1 MNNYAFDT
9 LKIKAGYNPKDH
21 NYSVAVPIYET
32 ASYEIGSAER
42 YDKLAACEESGN
54 LYSRV
59 SNPTIDV
66 LEKRIAALDGA
77 DSAVAVGSGVAA
89 ITYAL
94 LALCENGGRILTTEQ
109 LYGGLVHHLDFILP
123 KFGIKIDKLPNLSS
137 IADFEDNIQED
148 TKLIYVESVS
158 NPTAIVSDVE
168 GLADLAH
175 RHNIPLVVDNT
186 VPTPYLFNPIKYG
199 ADVVVYSATKGISGH
214 GTAIGGL
221 VLDAGTFNW
230 DNPKFP
236 QFKEKNIA
244 LRDRNGNDRSYLEVF
259 GKSAFN
265 AKIRMDY
272 LTNFGAALSPF
283 NAYLILLGLET
294 ISERIEKQVKNVEK
308 IVSFLKS
315 SEYVDWVSYPY
326 LDDSPSRFLAQK
338 YFPKGVG
345 QLFSFGIKGTEE
357 TIYKFVNSVNV
368 FSYQLNLGDA
378 RSLVANA
385 RRTTHGELTDEE
397 LRLANIPDNAI
408 RVSVGI
414 EDADDL
420 IADLQQAFEK
430 ASKIEKAG

>member
-1 MNNYAFDT
+1 MSEYAFDT
-9 LKIKAGYNPKDH
+9 LKIKAGYDPKDH

-32 ASYEIGSAER
+32 ASYEIGSAQR

-59 SNPTIDV
+59 SNPTVDV
-66 LEKRIAALDGA
+66 LEKRIAALDKA
-77 DSAVAVGSGVAA
+77 YSAVAVGSGVAA

-94 LALCENGGRILTTEQ
+94 LALCENGGRVLTTQQ

-123 KFGIKIDKLPNLSS
+123 KFGIKIDKVSNLSG
-137 IADFEDNIQED
+137 IPEFEKNIHED

-158 NPTAIVSDVE
+158 NPTAVISDVE
-168 GLADLAH
+168 GLANLAH
-175 RHNIPLVVDNT
+175 RYNIPLVVDNT

-199 ADVVVYSATKGISGH
+199 ADIVVYSATKGISGH

-221 VLDAGTFNW
+221 VLDSGNFNW

-244 LRDRNGNDRSYLEVF
+244 LRDRNGNDRTFLEVF
-259 GKSAFN
+259 GRGAFN

-294 ISERIEKQVKNVEK
+294 ISERIDKQVKNVSK

-315 SEYVDWVSYPY
+315 SEYVDFISYPY
-326 LDDSPSRFLAQK
+326 LDDSPSRFLAKK

-345 QLFSFGIKGTEE
+345 QLFSFGLKGGDEA
-357 TIYKFVNSVNV
+357 IYTFVNSVKV

-385 RRTTHGELTDEE
+385 KRTTHGELTDEE
-397 LRLANIPDNAI
+397 LYLAGIPDNAI
-408 RVSVGI
+408 RISVGI

-420 IADLQQAFEK
+420 IADLKQAFEK
-430 ASKIEKAG
+430 TQKIEKVG